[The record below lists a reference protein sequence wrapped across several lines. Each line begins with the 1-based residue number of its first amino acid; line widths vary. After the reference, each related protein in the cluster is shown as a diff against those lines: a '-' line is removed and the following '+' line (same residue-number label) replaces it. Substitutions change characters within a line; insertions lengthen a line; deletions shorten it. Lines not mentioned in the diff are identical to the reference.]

1 MILEMIGQIGFR
13 STLVFGRS
21 VLSQIIGQIF
31 YGIASASEIAFF
43 SYIYARLEKD
53 QYRKFFIVLIT

>member
-1 MILEMIGQIGFR
+1 MLTEIMGQIIFR
-13 STLVFGRS
+13 ATLVFGSS
-21 VLSQIIGQIF
+21 VNSQIIGQVF

-53 QYRKFFIVLIT
+53 QYRR